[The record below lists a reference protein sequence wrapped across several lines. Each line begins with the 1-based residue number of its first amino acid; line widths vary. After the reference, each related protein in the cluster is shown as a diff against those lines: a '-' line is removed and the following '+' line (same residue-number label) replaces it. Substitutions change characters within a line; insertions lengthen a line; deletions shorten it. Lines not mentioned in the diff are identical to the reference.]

1 MAFTQAKADFI
12 RALADETGHIS
23 PHVVLAAGRDP
34 ASIIHEDFTWDD
46 ANAGEKYR
54 LDEAAKLIKL
64 VKLEFVI
71 SRTTCIAPHY
81 AIDPVAP
88 PRARSYIELTRV
100 ALDPTLARQVI
111 DAELERITA
120 QVKRL
125 RGMAAVVGL
134 TTDLDQSLFEIITNT
149 AAVCREEAEEPP
161 EPPAD
166 KPRGKPKGRPRGRPR
181 GGSRPE
187 VRA

>member
-12 RALADETGHIS
+12 RSLADETGHIS
-23 PHVVLAAGRDP
+23 PHIVLAAGRDP

-46 ANAGEKYR
+46 ANAGERYR

-81 AIDPVAP
+81 AIDPIAP

-100 ALDPTLARQVI
+100 ALDPDMARQVI

-120 QVKRL
+120 QIKRL
-125 RGMAAVVGL
+125 RGMAAVIGFAAQIDELLSQVV
-134 TTDLDQSLFEIITNT
+134 ITT
-149 AAVCREEAEEPP
+149 AAVCREEPDEEPP
-161 EPPAD
+161 EPPRR
-166 KPRGKPKGRPRGRPR
+166 KPRGRPR
-181 GGSRPE
+181 GSGRPE